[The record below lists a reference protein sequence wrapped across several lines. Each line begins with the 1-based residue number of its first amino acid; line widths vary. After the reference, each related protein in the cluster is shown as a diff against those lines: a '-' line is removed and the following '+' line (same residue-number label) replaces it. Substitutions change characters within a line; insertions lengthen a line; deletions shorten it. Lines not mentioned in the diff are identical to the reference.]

1 MPTERRSITQSFISS
16 LGATTDGKDQ
26 FYRCNRLR
34 GFGLRVKGKTG
45 VVSFIVEGRVSR
57 GPQLRETIGRADI
70 MSLADARK
78 LAEHDLRLMAEGTDP
93 RQHRINQKE
102 EAKKQQAHND
112 ALDLTLDDIF
122 KAYLRARTLR
132 PTTERDYRY
141 AMKYFADWGA
151 EPIRNISR
159 KKVEE
164 RFIDLRDNTG
174 KATAAKAMRYLS
186 AICNFAMAD
195 DVDGEQLLTSNPTDV
210 LKQKKYDRAV
220 PVRTDYLDDNQIHK
234 LLHYAETV
242 RSWPTAEM
250 AKANNKDGVTDQG
263 LNYTLLLLFTG
274 LRKTEALRLAWADVD
289 MVKKVFIA
297 RDTKNH
303 SHHSVPMSRY
313 VYRLFLHQRELAG
326 QSPWVFPSSTSAVG
340 HMTEPKFQLS
350 KITAATGLSFR
361 FHDLRRTFAT
371 HANIQGWE
379 EKQISR
385 ALNHKDKGITAQ
397 YIQATVET
405 LRPVFEAVARG
416 YLSYFDEDLAKQI
429 YEPEAYAAAEADH
442 AEHMKETADRGT
454 PTW

>member
-16 LGATTDGKDQ
+16 LGATTDGKDH
-26 FYRCNRLR
+26 FYRCDRLR

-45 VVSFIVEGRVSR
+45 VVTYIVEGRVSR
-57 GPQLRETIGRADI
+57 GPQLRMAIGRADI
-70 MSLADARK
+70 LTVADARK
-78 LAEHDLRLMAEGTDP
+78 LAEHQLRLMAEGTDP
-93 RQHRINQKE
+93 RQHRIDQQE
-102 EAKKQQAHND
+102 EAKRQKAHND
-112 ALDLTLDDIF
+112 ALGLTLDDIF
-122 KAYLRARTLR
+122 TAYLRARTLR
-132 PTTERDYRY
+132 PKTERDYRSVIRT
-141 AMKYFADWGA
+141 YFADWGP
-151 EPIRNISR
+151 EPIRDVSR

-164 RFIDLRDNTG
+164 RFIHLRDNTG

-195 DVDGEQLLTSNPTDV
+195 EPLLTSNPTDV
-210 LKQKKYDRAV
+210 LKQKKYSRAV
-220 PVRTDYLDDNQIHK
+220 PVRTDYLDDKQIHK
-234 LLHYAETV
+234 LLFYAETV

-250 AKANNKDGVTDQG
+250 AKANLKDGVTDQG
-263 LNYTLLLLFTG
+263 LNYTLLLMFTG

-289 MVKKVFIA
+289 MLKKVFVA

-313 VYRLFLHQRELAG
+313 VHRLFLHQRELAG

-340 HMTEPKFQLS
+340 HMTEPKFQLA

-379 EKQISR
+379 DKQISR

-405 LRPVFEAVARG
+405 LRPVFEAVAHG
-416 YLSYFDEDLAKQI
+416 YLRYFDEDIARLI
-429 YEPEAYAAAEADH
+429 YEPEAYAAAEIEMAQDLKDSD
-442 AEHMKETADRGT
+442 EGT